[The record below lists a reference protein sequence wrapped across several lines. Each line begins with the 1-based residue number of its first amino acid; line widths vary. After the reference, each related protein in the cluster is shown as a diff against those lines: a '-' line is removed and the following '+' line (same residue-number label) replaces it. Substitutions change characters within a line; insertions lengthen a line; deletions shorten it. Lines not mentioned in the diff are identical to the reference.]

1 MIEGWPTKGNSRV
14 PGEEGQAL
22 SEYAMILV
30 LVAVACVVGVA
41 LLGTTARGFYTGFNG
56 SF

>member
-1 MIEGWPTKGNSRV
+1 MIDGWLTKGNSRV